1 MSSSVQIVLN
11 TLSLVALLMMI
22 GYLSVKSN
30 LIQDEHLPG
39 ISKFIVI
46 ILLPMAIFNMIV
58 NGEAQWIDYMKALP
72 YLGMVC
78 LVYLVLY
85 LLGKW
90 ISKLLKLSG
99 KRSDVF
105 RMFMIFGNIGF
116 FGIPLIT
123 GLFPGSLSYLHL
135 TQHNIIDALV
145 MWTVGVM
152 ILTHHLNKRSFS
164 ATVKHM
170 INPTMGALILGL
182 IIMGLGIQMPSL
194 PNLIV
199 KGLAE
204 ALKTISLVYMG
215 MLLATIDVRP
225 LLKEKSIYVLILVKM
240 FLIPIVI
247 YVCASFFLVDQSAVT
262 MALLFGTPGMV
273 LVSILAA
280 LYDSDKTYAA
290 GVVFMTTVAALLTLP
305 LLVSIFSYLQAVL
318 K

>member
-11 TLSLVALLMMI
+11 TLSLVALLMVI
-22 GYLSVKSN
+22 GYVSVKSD
-30 LIQDEHLPG
+30 LIQSDHLPG

-58 NGEAQWIDYMKALP
+58 NGEARWIDYMKALP
-72 YLGMVC
+72 YFGMVC
-78 LVYLVLY
+78 IVYLFLY
-85 LLGKW
+85 LLGKYLAH
-90 ISKLLKLSG
+90 ILKLSG
-99 KRSDVF
+99 KRKDVF

-164 ATVKHM
+164 STVKQM

-182 IIMGLGIQMPSL
+182 IIMGLGIKIPAI
-194 PNLIV
+194 PNLV
-199 KGLAE
+199 VQGLAE

-225 LLKEKSIYVLILVKM
+225 LLREKSIYVLIVFKM
-240 FLIPIVI
+240 FLIPLLI
-247 YVCASFFLVDQSAVT
+247 YVLASFFLLDQSAVT

-280 LYDSDKTYAA
+280 LYDSDKAYAA

-305 LLVSIFSYLQAVL
+305 LLVSIFSYLKAVL

>member
-11 TLSLVALLMMI
+11 TLTLVALLMVI
-22 GYLSVKSN
+22 GYVSVKSD
-30 LIQDEHLPG
+30 LIQQDHLPG

-46 ILLPMAIFNMIV
+46 ILLPMAILNMII
-58 NGEAQWIDYMKALP
+58 NGEAQAIDYMKAMP

-78 LVYLVLY
+78 LVYLGLY
-85 LLGKW
+85 LLGKGLA
-90 ISKLLKLSG
+90 SLLKLSG
-99 KRSDVF
+99 KRKDVF

-123 GLFPGSLSYLHL
+123 GIYPGSLSYLHL

-145 MWTVGVM
+145 MWTLGVM

-170 INPTMGALILGL
+170 INPTIGALLLGL
-182 IIMGLGIQMPSL
+182 ILMGFGIKMPTL
-194 PNLIV
+194 PNLVI

-215 MLLATIDVRP
+215 MLLASIDVRP
-225 LLKEKSIYVLILVKM
+225 LLKEKSIYVLIGVKM
-240 FLIPIVI
+240 FLIPIII
-247 YVCASFFLVDQSAVT
+247 YVCASFFLIDQSAVT

-280 LYDSDKTYAA
+280 LYDSDKAYAA
-290 GVVFMTTVAALLTLP
+290 GVVFMTTVAALITLP
-305 LLVSIFSYLQAVL
+305 LLVSIFSYLQPVL